1 MAGVAVVVVVVFVV
15 VFVVVVVVVV
25 VVVLARLSSYCH
37 FELLAFW
44 CYVETRTYHI
54 TVCLRILQPV
64 R

>member
-15 VFVVVVVVVV
+15 VFVV